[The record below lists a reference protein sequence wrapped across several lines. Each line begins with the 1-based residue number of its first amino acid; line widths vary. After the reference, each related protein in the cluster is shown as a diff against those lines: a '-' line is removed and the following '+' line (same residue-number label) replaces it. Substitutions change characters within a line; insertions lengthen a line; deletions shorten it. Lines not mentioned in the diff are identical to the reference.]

1 MFEIDEKV
9 KKLCREA
16 EESLSEQFSRID
28 AICKYNTEKVHHA
41 FYKNRVSETH
51 FIGTTGYGYSD
62 RGRDDL
68 DRVYADAFECEDALV
83 RHSIVSGT
91 HALDVALFGL
101 LRPGKTLL
109 SITGKPYDTLDEI
122 IGIAGKKGQGSLID
136 FGVNYRQVELKDGRI
151 DTDAAIAAMDDS
163 VSVVFVQRSKG
174 YASDRRTLTSW
185 EIGEA
190 ARKIKEKYPNA
201 AVLVDNCYGEF
212 VEEHEPVYYGADVI
226 VGSLIKNPGGSLAK
240 GGGYMA
246 GRADLIELISYR
258 LTSPGIGREV
268 GASMGQNL
276 DMYRGFYMAPHITAQ
291 ALKTSVFCAE
301 VYRRLGFSVSPA
313 PDEIRSDIILAI
325 TLGSAE
331 LLCAFCQGIQMGAP
345 VDSFVRPEPWD
356 MPGYQ
361 DKVIMAAGAFIQ
373 GASIELSADGPMR
386 EPFIAYVQ
394 GGITWESGY
403 LGVMLSVEK
412 LYSEG
417 LIKI

>member
-1 MFEIDEKV
+1 MFDIDERV
-9 KKLCREA
+9 LNLCGEA
-16 EESLSEQFSRID
+16 EKSVRPQFERID
-28 AICKYNTEKVHHA
+28 EICRYNTMKVHHA
-41 FYKNRVSETH
+41 FYKNKVSETH

-91 HALDVALFGL
+91 HALDIALFGL
-101 LRPGKTLL
+101 MRPGKTLL

-122 IGIAGKKGQGSLID
+122 IGIAGKKGAGSLID
-136 FGVNYRQVELKDGRI
+136 FGVKYRQTELKDGRI
-151 DTDAAIAAMDDS
+151 DTDAAIEAMDDT

-174 YASDRRTLTSW
+174 YASDRRTLTSK
-185 EIGEA
+185 EIGDA
-190 ARKIKEKYPNA
+190 AKTIKEKYPDVV
-201 AVLVDNCYGEF
+201 VLVDNCYGEF
-212 VEEHEPVYYGADVI
+212 VEKHEPVYYGADVI
-226 VGSLIKNPGGSLAK
+226 VGSLIKNPGGSLARS
-240 GGGYMA
+240 GGYMA

-268 GASMGQNL
+268 GASLGQNL

-301 VYRRLGFSVSPA
+301 VYKRLGFQVSPA

-325 TLGSAE
+325 TLGSDK
-331 LLCAFCQGIQMGAP
+331 LLSAFCRGIQMGAP
-345 VDSFVRPEPWD
+345 VDSFVTPEPWD

-361 DKVIMAAGAFIQ
+361 DKVIMAAGAFIG

-386 EPFIAYVQ
+386 EPYIAYVQ

-403 LGVMLSVEK
+403 LGIALSVEK
-412 LYSEG
+412 LFSEG
-417 LIKI
+417 LINI

>member
-1 MFEIDEKV
+1 MFNIDEKV
-9 KKLCREA
+9 SALCREA
-16 EESLSEQFSRID
+16 EKSVRPQFERID
-28 AICKYNTEKVHHA
+28 EICKSNTMKVHRA
-41 FYKNRVSETH
+41 FYNNRISEAH
-51 FIGTTGYGYSD
+51 FSGTTGYGYSD

-91 HALDVALFGL
+91 HALCIALFGL

-109 SITGKPYDTLDEI
+109 SVTGKPYDTLDEI
-122 IGIAGKKGQGSLID
+122 IGIAGKKGQGSLTD
-136 FGVNYRQVELKDGRI
+136 FGVKYRQVELKDGRI
-151 DTDAAIAAMDDS
+151 DTDAAIAAMDDT
-163 VSVVFVQRSKG
+163 VSVVFIQRSKG
-174 YASDRRTLTSW
+174 YASDRRTLSSR

-190 ARKIKEKYPNA
+190 AKAIKAKYPGT

-226 VGSLIKNPGGSLAK
+226 VGSLIKNPGGSIAR

-268 GASMGQNL
+268 GATLGQNL

-301 VYRRLGFSVSPA
+301 VYRRLGFKVSPE
-313 PDEIRSDIILAI
+313 PEETRSDIILTV
-325 TLGSAE
+325 TLGAE
-331 LLCAFCQGIQMGAP
+331 SLLRAFCQGIQMGAP
-345 VDSFVRPEPWD
+345 VDSYVTPEPWD

-361 DKVIMAAGAFIQ
+361 NKVIMAAGAFVQ

-386 EPFIAYVQ
+386 EPYIAYVQ

-403 LGVMLSVEK
+403 LGVMLSVQK
-412 LYSEG
+412 LLSEG